1 MHWDNFSEVFDV
13 HSTSSSRMSLSSI
26 NLGPGNEFPGVAL
39 VTGAAGSGEDLKNAL
54 CNGGADDVVNVK
66 A

>member
-39 VTGAAGSGEDLKNAL
+39 VTGAAGSGEET
-54 CNGGADDVVNVK
+54 
-66 A
+66 

>member
-13 HSTSSSRMSLSSI
+13 HSSSTSRMSLSSV

-39 VTGAAGSGEDLKNAL
+39 VTGAAGSGETLLKTRCATTNA
-54 CNGGADDVVNVK
+54 DIT
-66 A
+66 